1 MGINMAAE
9 GIVDDEA
16 LKKSAIQEI
25 ESRILRYAKLVETG
39 QGKEEWVK
47 TCQRVLEKAK
57 TQIST

>member
-25 ESRILRYAKLVETG
+25 ESRIHRYAKLVEAG

-47 TCQRVLEKAK
+47 TCQRVLGKAK
-57 TQIST
+57 TQI